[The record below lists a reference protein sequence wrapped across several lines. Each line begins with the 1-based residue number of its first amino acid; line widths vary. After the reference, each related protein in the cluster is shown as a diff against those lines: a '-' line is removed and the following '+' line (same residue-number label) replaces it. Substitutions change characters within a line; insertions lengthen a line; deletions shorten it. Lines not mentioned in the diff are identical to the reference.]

1 MEKFTGESIIEFFDT
16 YKNDLDCLEYLAMIK
31 WESGF
36 KCSKCKHDKFTIRKA
51 NFARDCNSCHHVESP
66 TANTL
71 FHKVKFGVRKAFGII
86 FEMSATTK
94 SISASQIS
102 RRYSIS
108 RPTAWLFMHKV
119 RKAMESSGSYPIDG
133 IVYVDEFV
141 FGGKENLKQGRSN
154 DSNKKKIVMALE
166 LTKDRGVKRVYFKN
180 IDNYSS
186 KELSKIFEAHISKD
200 AKVNTDKWTGYVPL
214 KTQYDIKQLKSN
226 TADFFEVN
234 TIVHQVKSML
244 RSVFS
249 TIHKGHIEKYLDE
262 YSYRLNRS
270 IHKQTI
276 FDNLIIR
283 MLKTHH
289 IGYQQI
295 KLSS

>member
-1 MEKFTGESIIEFFDT
+1 MEKFTGESIIDFFDN
-16 YKNDLDCLEYLAMIK
+16 YKSDLDCLEYLAMIK
-31 WESGF
+31 WKKGF
-36 KCSKCKHDKFTIRKA
+36 KCSKCNHDKFTIRKA

-71 FHKVKFGVRKAFGII
+71 FHKVKFGARKAFGII

-119 RKAMESSGSYPIDG
+119 RKAMESSGSNPMDG
-133 IVYVDEFV
+133 IVYIDEFV
-141 FGGKENLKQGRSN
+141 FGGKEDLKQGRSN
-154 DSNKKKIVMALE
+154 DSNKKKVVMALE
-166 LTKDRGVKRVYFKN
+166 LAENRGVKRVYFKK

-186 KELSKIFEAHISKD
+186 KELNKIFEAHISKD
-200 AKVNTDKWTGYVPL
+200 AKVNTDKWTGYIPL

-226 TADFFEVN
+226 TVDFFEVN

-249 TIHKGHIEKYLDE
+249 TIHEDHIEKYLDE

-270 IHKQTI
+270 IYKQTI
-276 FDNLIIR
+276 FDNLITR

-289 IGYQQI
+289 VSYQEI
-295 KLSS
+295 KISS